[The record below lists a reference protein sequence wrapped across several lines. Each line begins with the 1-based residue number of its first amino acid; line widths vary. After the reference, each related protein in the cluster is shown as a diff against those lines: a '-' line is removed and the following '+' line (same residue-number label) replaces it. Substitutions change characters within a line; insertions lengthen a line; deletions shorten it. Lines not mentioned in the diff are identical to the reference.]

1 MNLARDGVGSKRSIT
16 YVRFLDF
23 LKKWWMAYKPASRG
37 FSAVLDSSVYAFSA
51 ILDSLFFGK
60 YCIP

>member
-1 MNLARDGVGSKRSIT
+1 
-16 YVRFLDF
+16 
-23 LKKWWMAYKPASRG
+23 MAYKPASRG